1 MTDSTVDVLAPTSG
15 SVFEINVAL
24 GDAVTAGQEI
34 MVFES
39 MKMEIPVETEV
50 AGTVVELLVQESSPV
65 DVGDVVARIKELV
78 SKPLATG

>member
-65 DVGDVVARIKELV
+65 DVGDVVARIR
-78 SKPLATG
+78 P